1 MDCCRGINMMGC
13 AHLLQLVN
21 GLAVW
26 GRLLWPS
33 VLGLKTS
40 DDSWKLKITQ
50 EKKTSGG
57 WGEEWVKW
65 SSLRGGGWIGAAT
78 GGGKMTW
85 GQRGGKEFDHGS
97 VLESV
102 L

>member
-1 MDCCRGINMMGC
+1 MMGC

-26 GRLLWPS
+26 SRLLWPS

-40 DDSWKLKITQ
+40 HDSWKLKITQ
-50 EKKTSGG
+50 EKKTSQG
-57 WGEEWVKW
+57 WRGEEWVKR
-65 SSLRGGGWIGAAT
+65 SRLRGGGGLGQQR
-78 GGGKMTW
+78 GGEMTW
-85 GQRGGKEFDHGS
+85 GQRGGKEFDHAS
-97 VLESV
+97 VLDRV